1 VPRPYLPR
9 TQRREQI
16 LDATEA
22 LMAAHG
28 IQSVTMA
35 RIAAAVGLTP
45 GALYRHFRSRG
56 EIVAAIVRRD
66 LEELAAVD
74 ASDLP
79 RYLAAESRRYLAD
92 PGYARVRRE
101 LLYLASL
108 DPDFGAQ
115 ALAYEADLVARVG
128 ARHEVEVRAAQLVLD
143 GLSLRADREGR
154 FDPSTEAAVHLLFR
168 LLADAAGPPPADAA
182 GAPATEETP

>member
-9 TQRREQI
+9 ARRREQI

-22 LMAAHG
+22 LMAEHG

-45 GALYRHFRSRG
+45 GALYRHFRARD
-56 EIVAAIVRRD
+56 EIVGAIVERD

-74 ASDLP
+74 ASDL
-79 RYLAAESRRYLAD
+79 RQYLSTEATRYLAD
-92 PGYARVRRE
+92 PGYACVRRE

-108 DPDFGAQ
+108 DPDFGAR
-115 ALAYEADLVARVG
+115 ALAYEDDLVARVG

-143 GLSLRADREGR
+143 GLSLRADHEGG
-154 FDPSTEAAVHLLFR
+154 FDPSTEAAARLLFR
-168 LLADAAGPPPADAA
+168 LLSDAAGPPPADAA
-182 GAPATEETP
+182 GAPPTEDTP

>member
-1 VPRPYLPR
+1 MPRPYLPR

-22 LMAAHG
+22 LMAKHG
-28 IQSVTMA
+28 IRSVTMA
-35 RIAAAVGLTP
+35 RIAAAVGVTP
-45 GALYRHFRSRG
+45 GALYRHFGSRG
-56 EIVAAIVRRD
+56 EIVAAIVDRD

-79 RYLAAESRRYLAD
+79 RYLAAEATRYLAD
-92 PGYARVRRE
+92 SSYARVRRE

-108 DPDFGAQ
+108 DPDFGAR

-143 GLSLRADREGR
+143 GLSLRAERERGV
-154 FDPSTEAAVHLLFR
+154 DPSTEAAARLLFR
-168 LLADAAGPPPADAA
+168 LLSEAAGPPAAD
-182 GAPATEETP
+182 GAHAPPTEESP